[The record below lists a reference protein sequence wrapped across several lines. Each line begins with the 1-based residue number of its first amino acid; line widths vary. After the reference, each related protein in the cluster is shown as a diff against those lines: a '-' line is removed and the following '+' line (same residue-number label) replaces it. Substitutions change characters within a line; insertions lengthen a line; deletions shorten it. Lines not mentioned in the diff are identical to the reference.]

1 MRSALCSKRN
11 IRSSEYVIRFYA
23 ELRRRIPPFRNLERY
38 RLRRC
43 NRKVSGRNGV
53 EYDGCIA
60 ARTLVVVRYRHRYV
74 ESISRRGESRSIRHD
89 DVSIFYL
96 RRRLCDADRIGRH
109 RNGHN
114 AEASVEVIGN
124 AVREISLLRSRIDDA
139 RPISDRLVLFSLK
152 RIQIVREQIVVFAA
166 ACRSERTEDIVFGQN
181 QIEHLRRRN
190 FERALF
196 KKVCKRIG
204 RFIARNLQ
212 NAFVDRHDDDFSR
225 PLTRIRNSV
234 IGSGL
239 GFTRNVERD
248 FVCTPLEA
256 DRKRNGRIAEGTHVD
271 FFGVVGARVH
281 DRDIAVSFNSLR
293 NRNRLQR
300 GCTVGTEP
308 FVCIYF
314 IAFDC
319 DETASGVR
327 RFDKNLCRV
336 SGTEIAFFHLYF
348 EFRSTRQASLQILF
362 ADNGI
367 RRFIKFETFSVFQ
380 RQRKIAF
387 IRNGQPIFQSR
398 FGDRKRFCKYRIFFF
413 YRLIF
418 IRAVRLF
425 DEHGHVAGF
434 RDGKFDSRHRSL
446 FEIGTDCDECQFAR
460 RILFDVR
467 KIAVGFYADE
477 IFKRGNVQRRLRR
490 DRATAAFFVT
500 VGRKGHAIRRFGEFF
515 DIDYKLRPSFIVG
528 RLFVERFRI

>member
-1 MRSALCSKRN
+1 M
-11 IRSSEYVIRFYA
+11 
-23 ELRRRIPPFRNLERY
+23 
-38 RLRRC
+38 
-43 NRKVSGRNGV
+43 
-53 EYDGCIA
+53 
-60 ARTLVVVRYRHRYV
+60 
-74 ESISRRGESRSIRHD
+74 
-89 DVSIFYL
+89 
-96 RRRLCDADRIGRH
+96 
-109 RNGHN
+109 
-114 AEASVEVIGN
+114 
-124 AVREISLLRSRIDDA
+124 
-139 RPISDRLVLFSLK
+139 FSLK

-204 RFIARNLQ
+204 CFIARNLQ

-225 PLTRIRNSV
+225 TLTRIRNRV

-239 GFTRNVERD
+239 GFTRYVERD
-248 FVCTPLEA
+248 FVRTPFEA

-281 DRDIAVSFNSLR
+281 DRDIAVPFKSLR

-300 GCTVGTEP
+300 GCAVGTEP
-308 FVCIYF
+308 FVGIHF

-319 DETASGVR
+319 DETASGIR
-327 RFDKNLCRV
+327 RFDKNLRRF
-336 SGTEIAFFHLYF
+336 SRTEIAFFHLYF
-348 EFRSTRQASLQILF
+348 ELCGTRQASLQILF

-367 RRFIKFETFSVFQ
+367 RRFIKFETCTVFQ

-398 FGDRKRFCKYRIFFF
+398 FGDRNRFRKYRIFFF

-418 IRAVRLF
+418 IRAVRLL
-425 DEHGHVAGF
+425 DEYGHVAVF
-434 RDGKFDSRHRSL
+434 RDGKFDTRHRSL
-446 FEIGTDCDECQFAR
+446 FEVGADCDERQFAR

-477 IFKRGNVQRRLRR
+477 IFERGNVHRRLRR
-490 DRATAAFFVT
+490 DRAAAAFFVT
-500 VGRKGHAIRRFGEFF
+500 VGRKGHAVRRFGKFF
-515 DIDYKLRPSFIVG
+515 DVEHELRPSFIVG
-528 RLFVERFRI
+528 RLFIERFRIRIFSGIRIGKYVAAVLRKAHISRSERNLRRNFIARRDRAEEVSQLYDARKLCRPDPA